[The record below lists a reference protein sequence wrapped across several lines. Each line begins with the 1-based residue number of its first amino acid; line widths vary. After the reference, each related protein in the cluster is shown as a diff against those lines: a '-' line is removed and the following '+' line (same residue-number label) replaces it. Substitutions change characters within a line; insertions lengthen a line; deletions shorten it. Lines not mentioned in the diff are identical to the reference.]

1 MKGELESKKKQKMN
15 KLSEKYRV
23 KRKELKT
30 VFEELK
36 QRMLAKST
44 KAKRYEQNIEQF
56 RQSRTFAL
64 DQYKIYAETGMGLYR
79 MCQMQKNA
87 QRFRVIF
94 GVSQKSITERQ
105 NR

>member
-1 MKGELESKKKQKMN
+1 MN

-64 DQYKIYAETGMGLYR
+64 DQYKIYAETGMGLY
-79 MCQMQKNA
+79 
-87 QRFRVIF
+87 
-94 GVSQKSITERQ
+94 
-105 NR
+105 